1 MIFIMGVLRDKEYG
15 QMIQITHALADQ
27 IITVTPPEN
36 ARALSAY
43 DLAREVSALHPGV
56 TAADS
61 LEEAVEMSRL
71 LAGKEGVIVAFGS
84 LSFLGRLME
93 IVRKKETART

>member
-1 MIFIMGVLRDKEYG
+1 M
-15 QMIQITHALADQ
+15 
-27 IITVTPPEN
+27 
-36 ARALSAY
+36 
-43 DLAREVSALHPGV
+43 

-71 LAGKEGVIVAFGS
+71 LAGKEDVIVAFGS

-93 IVRKKETART
+93 IAGYGKVS